1 MENDLI
7 FIDIEKRMLTANGQM
22 NLVIHTTIP
31 SGELIAIFGE
41 LGAGKT
47 TLLRILA
54 GLVNPDKG
62 VIRFGKTVWFDSE
75 NNINIPPQ
83 KRNISLMFQDYALFP
98 NMTVE
103 QNIQFA
109 QPKKDLLAVNELL
122 ELFGLTE
129 FRKRKP
135 NGLSGGQK
143 QRVALARALS
153 RKPQLLLLDEPLSAL
168 DAEMRN
174 ALQDE
179 IAQAHQLLGITTIL
193 VSHDL
198 NEVFRLATKV
208 FCIENGAITQSGKPE
223 TVFSDD
229 SISGKVQITG
239 QIARIDRQDMIYV
252 VTVISGNNQIIKVI
266 AFDNDLENLH
276 IGDWVIVFSKA
287 FNPIISFISGKHRT
301 LPMK

>member
-7 FIDIEKRMLTANGQM
+7 FVDVEKRMLTADGPM
-22 NLVIHTTIP
+22 NLVVQTTIQV
-31 SGELIAIFGE
+31 GELVALFGQS
-41 LGAGKT
+41 GAGKT

-54 GLVNPDKG
+54 GLVNPDRGLVK
-62 VIRFGKTVWFDSE
+62 FGNTVWFDSE
-75 NNINIPPQ
+75 KQINIAPQ
-83 KRNISLMFQDYALFP
+83 NRNVSLMFQDFALFP

-103 QNIQFA
+103 QNIRFA
-109 QPKKDLLAVNELL
+109 QPEKDDVAVNELL
-122 ELFGLTE
+122 AIFGLVE

-143 QRVALARALS
+143 QRIALARALA
-153 RKPQLLLLDEPLSAL
+153 RKPQLLMLDEPLSAL

-179 IAQAHQLLGITTIL
+179 IAKAHRLSGVTTLL

-198 NEVFRLATKV
+198 NEVFRLASHV
-208 FCIENGAITQSGKPE
+208 ICIENGVITRSGKAE
-223 TVFSDD
+223 AVFSDN

-239 QIARIDRQDMIYV
+239 QIARIEKQDTINI

-266 AFDNDLENLH
+266 AFDSDLENLKL
-276 IGDWVIVFSKA
+276 GDRVMVFSKA
-287 FNPIISFISGKHRT
+287 FNPIISKLR
-301 LPMK
+301 

>member
-1 MENDLI
+1 MENDVI
-7 FIDIEKRMLTANGQM
+7 FIDVEKRMLTSNGPM
-22 NLVIHTTIP
+22 NLMVQTTIKN
-31 SGELIAIFGE
+31 GELLALFGE
-41 LGAGKT
+41 SGAGKT

-54 GLVNPDKG
+54 GLVTPDKG
-62 VIRFGKTVWFDSE
+62 IIRFGQTVWFNSE
-75 NNINIPPQ
+75 KQINISPQ
-83 KRNISLMFQDYALFP
+83 NRNISLMFQDYALFP

-109 QPKKDLLAVNELL
+109 QPEKTQSEVNELL
-122 ELFGLTE
+122 TLFGLSE

-143 QRVALARALS
+143 QRVALARALA

-174 ALQDE
+174 LLQDE
-179 IAQAHQLLGITTIL
+179 IAQAHQLLGVTTIM

-198 NEVFRLATKV
+198 NEVFRLATHV
-208 FCIENGAITQSGKPE
+208 ICLENGTITRSGNPE
-223 TVFSDD
+223 EVFSDN

-239 QIARIDRQDMIYV
+239 QIARIEKQDTIYV

-266 AFDNDLENLH
+266 AFDNDLENLK
-276 IGDWVIVFSKA
+276 IGDRVMVFSKA
-287 FNPIISFISGKHRT
+287 FNPIISKLR
-301 LPMK
+301 